1 MMRPAIIECR
11 EFTKRLQELL
21 NDSNLPAFVIIP
33 VVRNALLQLEAIDE
47 NEYKNAVNEWE
58 KAVNENGEQ
67 TDKSV

>member
-47 NEYKNAVNEWE
+47 NEYNNAVNEWE